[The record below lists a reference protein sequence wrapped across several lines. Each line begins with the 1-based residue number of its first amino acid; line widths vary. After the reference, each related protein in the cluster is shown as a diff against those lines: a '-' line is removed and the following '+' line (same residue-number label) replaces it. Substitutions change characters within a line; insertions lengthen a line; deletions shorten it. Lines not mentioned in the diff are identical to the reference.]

1 MGCRFSVL
9 LDLPYFDPVQMLLI
23 DPMHNLFLGSA
34 KYFTQKILIDTGVL
48 DTHKL
53 NKRLHAINIPYNIG
67 RLPTKIGSGATFT
80 AHQWMNWTL
89 YFSVFCMHG
98 LIPQSH
104 LECCRSFVLACR
116 RLCRRSLTENDVTV
130 AYLLLVQFCK
140 RVDQIF
146 GHKFVTP
153 NMHLHHHL
161 ASCIHDFGP
170 IHAFWLYAFE
180 RYNGLLG
187 NLPNNNRAIEI
198 QLMRRFTRDNCT
210 LDLIS
215 QARSKGLLK
224 EFGEVVLSHAEQF
237 CSVVEQETI
246 DHNNFT
252 FPPRYSLTVLDDH
265 LIEELKRV
273 YVCMY
278 PQYEQFLLEAGEDFP
293 KICCKYEYVLING
306 NKLSSSTEN
315 CPTYVMA
322 KPLFHFPL
330 SLDHCQPMIVDL
342 LKFSTLSSMLSMRHS
357 QIPHTVIHLQY
368 VNGHNITLSVSIL
381 ESQCK
386 SGVKAFVV
394 QLQRNS
400 HAVKSCIISCGQ
412 SNTDIRCP
420 ILISDRKRL
429 SLLGLAA
436 FHSVAS
442 KIYTKFKNAPK

>member
-1 MGCRFSVL
+1 MDEL
-9 LDLPYFDPVQMLLI
+9 DPVL
-23 DPMHNLFLGSA
+23 
-34 KYFTQKILIDTGVL
+34 
-48 DTHKL
+48 
-53 NKRLHAINIPYNIG
+53 
-67 RLPTKIGSGATFT
+67 
-80 AHQWMNWTL
+80 
-89 YFSVFCMHG
+89 CMHG

-104 LECCRSFVLACR
+104 LECWRSFVLACR

-130 AYLLLVQFCK
+130 ADLLLVQFCK

-146 GHKFVTP
+146 GHNFVTP

-224 EFGEVVLSHAEQF
+224 GFGEVVLSHAEQF
-237 CSVVEQETI
+237 CSVVEQEII

-278 PQYEQFLLEAGEDFP
+278 PQYEQFLLEAGEAFP
-293 KICCKYEYVLING
+293 KTCCKYEYVLING

-315 CPTYVMA
+315 CPTYM
-322 KPLFHFPL
+322 
-330 SLDHCQPMIVDL
+330 
-342 LKFSTLSSMLSMRHS
+342 
-357 QIPHTVIHLQY
+357 
-368 VNGHNITLSVSIL
+368 
-381 ESQCK
+381 
-386 SGVKAFVV
+386 
-394 QLQRNS
+394 
-400 HAVKSCIISCGQ
+400 
-412 SNTDIRCP
+412 
-420 ILISDRKRL
+420 
-429 SLLGLAA
+429 
-436 FHSVAS
+436 
-442 KIYTKFKNAPK
+442 